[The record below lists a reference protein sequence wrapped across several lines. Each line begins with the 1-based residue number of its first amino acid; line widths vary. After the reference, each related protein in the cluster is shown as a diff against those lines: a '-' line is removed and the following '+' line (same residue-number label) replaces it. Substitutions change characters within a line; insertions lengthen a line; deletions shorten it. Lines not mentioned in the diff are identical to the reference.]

1 MQNVRKA
8 AIQALGM
15 IRASEAYD
23 SLLDLLEREIY
34 QDNIETIVEA
44 LLIIDQEK
52 FLKNLKIL

>member
-1 MQNVRKA
+1 
-8 AIQALGM
+8 M

-52 FLKNLKIL
+52 FLKNLKSYKREVKKLLLA